1 MLCEMAVG
9 SNQSI
14 VIFSSSPVND
24 SCPLDGDKLD
34 RFGLQNRVRRFIP
47 NTHIELLGCALYVLI
62 HGSYDSIISRVLPC
76 HWLGHLNKMS
86 GLQNKEMML
95 VSELGLK
102 QGVCTQLYML
112 SGSETLPVFILCNVL
127 LARAVHAMFASVC
140 YC

>member
-9 SNQSI
+9 YNQSI

-47 NTHIELLGCALYVLI
+47 NTHIELLGCVLYVLI
-62 HGSYDSIISRVLPC
+62 HGSCDSIISRVLPC
-76 HWLGHLNKMS
+76 HWLGHLNKTS
-86 GLQNKEMML
+86 GLQNKEIML

-127 LARAVHAMFASVC
+127 LARAVHAMFASVH